1 MIKSYPLYI
10 GNKLNGEK
18 CINCG
23 HIRFPRMGY
32 CNICQS
38 TNLTDFLIGPN
49 GLLMSFTIA
58 FKKPLVGNINPPYPY
73 AVARFPT
80 ENGKSIDIF
89 GLVIS
94 KEPFEDVKINKGV
107 ELVSDKLLV
116 KFKMEDV

>member
-1 MIKSYPLYI
+1 MIKSYPLYK

-18 CINCG
+18 CNNCG

-32 CNICQS
+32 CNKCQS
-38 TNLTDFLIGPN
+38 ANVSEFLIGPQ

-80 ENGKSIDIF
+80 KNGNHIDIF
-89 GLVIS
+89 GLIVS
-94 KEPFEDVKINKGV
+94 KEPFEEIKINKGV
-107 ELVSDKLLV
+107 EVVSDKLLV
-116 KFKMEDV
+116 KFKMEGV